1 MIMADNIPPLNQAP
15 ALTKQQRQAIDN
27 PQLNPSELKR
37 LALNIGDTYIDPY
50 GNRRDIKTI
59 GDVTLAINYI
69 IEGKGI
75 FVLKGKSSDP
85 NSADIAQ
92 TVSYQDKNGI
102 DIIVDGGL
110 DGFDGYTATSN
121 DDSEAIKYSRKA
133 RETFTHDFQAD
144 GNAQQQSAIK
154 SALAN
159 FEKNS
164 PGKNAITLTS
174 AEKYLYNITKSG
186 TTLTTQWLVDR
197 IHALSNKNTNNQ
209 LNQADQNELNAVSR
223 LFFDEP
229 NRMNIDKSKDN
240 ILSAAEL
247 AADYKTR
254 TGNTI

>member
-1 MIMADNIPPLNQAP
+1 MADNIPLLNQAP

-50 GNRRDIKTI
+50 GNRRDVKNI
-59 GDVTLAINYI
+59 GDVTLAIHYI

-92 TVSYQDKNGI
+92 TVYYQDKNGI
-102 DIIVDGGL
+102 DIIVDGGKT
-110 DGFDGYTATSN
+110 GYTSTSN
-121 DDSEAIKYSRKA
+121 DDSEAIKYSRQA

-154 SALAN
+154 SALAS

-186 TTLTTQWLVDR
+186 TTFTTQWLVDR
-197 IHALSNKNTNNQ
+197 QQALINKKTNNQ
-209 LNQADQNELNAVSR
+209 LTQADQNELNAVSR
-223 LFFDEP
+223 LLLDEP
-229 NRMNIDKSKDN
+229 NRMNIDKNKDN
-240 ILSAAEL
+240 IYSAAEL
-247 AADYKTR
+247 AADYKIH